1 MQLLTVV
8 CLLSTFLTDVVLG
21 ADSSNWG
28 YDRANGPQTW
38 KGECDVGDRQSPIDI
53 RLSEV
58 DYALIHRVHLLHYD
72 FSGPVEMT
80 NNGRTLVMTGFDKWD
95 NGRKQP
101 IMRGGGLKHT
111 YRLIQLHLHWGHSHA
126 HGSEHT
132 LNGLSYPAELHL
144 VHVREGLDVGK
155 ASNVKDGLAVLGVW
169 LVEGENDSNF
179 AQISD
184 NLHYLLFDGNRTS
197 LDKFYPRRLL
207 PERTASFYRFI
218 ACAVYATN
226 QAAHCTAIT
235 VQCSL

>member
-1 MQLLTVV
+1 MELFECWERIHRIGAT
-8 CLLSTFLTDVVLG
+8 TGRMGHKLG
-21 ADSSNWG
+21 KASAMS
-28 YDRANGPQTW
+28 
-38 KGECDVGDRQSPIDI
+38 ESPIDI

-95 NGRKQP
+95 GGRKQP

-111 YRLIQLHLHWGHSHA
+111 YRLIQLHLHWGHSHG

-169 LVEGENDSNF
+169 FVEGENDSNF

-207 PERTASFYRFI
+207 PERTASFYRYEGSLTTPGCSI
-218 ACAVYATN
+218 TIYYAY
-226 QAAHCTAIT
+226 
-235 VQCSL
+235 